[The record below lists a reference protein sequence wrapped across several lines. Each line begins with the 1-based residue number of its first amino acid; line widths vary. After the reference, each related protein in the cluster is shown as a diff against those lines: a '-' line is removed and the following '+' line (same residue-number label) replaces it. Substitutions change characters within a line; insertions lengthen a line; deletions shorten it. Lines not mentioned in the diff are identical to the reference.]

1 MHKKQDLLVMMDRYI
16 IKQSQ
21 QVPLL
26 AAQAVEEEVVGYTEG
41 FC

>member
-1 MHKKQDLLVMMDRYI
+1 MHKKQDLLVIDRHI

-21 QVPLL
+21 QAPPL